1 MKYICSPL
9 VNMGLIKKINSDI
22 YQIIPFF
29 TPHNFETIQ
38 QNIII
43 PESARTYHCSSTMA
57 YGIGQARKLGKQ
69 NRKRLEN
76 TTDHSSVPS
85 TPSYS
90 YNSLNKYTDISRKKH
105 PLQRHIIEFFCSRQ

>member
-57 YGIGQARKLGKQ
+57 YGIGRSRKLGKQ
-69 NRKRLEN
+69 NRKQLNNN
-76 TTDHSSVPS
+76 TDTFS
-85 TPSYS
+85 TPSTASFS
-90 YNSLNKYTDISRKKH
+90 YKK
-105 PLQRHIIEFFCSRQ
+105 LIENNAITSKNH